1 MVFEKRICKTIEE
14 LKTYL
19 EDKGFDFNL
28 VEDHD
33 EEDYGC
39 YRMRWGPAHY
49 LPNTSPRQP
58 TKCYWRFNM
67 DEKRVNFIGSNGKN
81 AFPPEDGLRPA
92 DFEFE
97 INGITIEHYCGVIFM
112 ELADNGCA
120 LYMSPI
126 AKNFSI
132 NELDFCCKPGYIT
145 EDSPDIDE
153 NYTYT
158 STYADLQNGLI
169 LCTAPEEDGYWRY
182 SWRYKDSREHKWV
195 IDDTVSNIT
204 WGKEIPYVRLIPAD
218 LCVTLTK
225 TLLNSGHWSNYIYTQ
240 VLGNAY
246 PPNTIF
252 KVGGQKF
259 MSFTDNPPANIKEY
273 SQSKTYKVNDL
284 CYQMINADKIVYRC
298 IKNTSGEWN
307 NSSWVRDG
315 DNNIVYR
322 CPAYRLPPEAS
333 GINPSSA
340 TDEYSSLNTY
350 KVGDFCIYGN
360 TLYRCVTAVTV
371 PEPFDYDKW
380 VITTVSAEIARL

>member
-14 LKTYL
+14 LKAYL

-169 LCTAPEEDGYWRY
+169 LCTAPEEDGHWRY

-204 WGKEIPYVRLIPAD
+204 WGKEIPYATIIPAD

-259 MSFTDNPPANIKEY
+259 MSFTDNPPIIVEEFNSEKIY
-273 SQSKTYKVNDL
+273 KTGEL
-284 CYQMINADKIVYRC
+284 CKYNNKIYRC
-298 IKNTSGEWN
+298 FQLQDSSLPHNFDKYSWCEESN
-307 NSSWVRDG
+307 NMA
-315 DNNIVYR
+315 YR

-350 KVGDFCIYGN
+350 KIGDFCIYGN

-371 PEPFDYDKW
+371 PEPFDCDKW